1 MRKRALKLKNS
12 RSCLMSSGMEGTQTR
27 DFLPLRTLLYNLLQK
42 ESMKVCHPP
51 RRVFLPPSEDSLAE
65 VVVSQVSFFTV
76 VWWFSVISESTTSK
90 VNVKEIERMFYL
102 GHFSTLS

>member
-1 MRKRALKLKNS
+1 MKKRALKLKNS

-42 ESMKVCHPP
+42 ESMKVCHQP
-51 RRVFLPPSEDSLAE
+51 RREFLPPEDSLAE

-90 VNVKEIERMFYL
+90 VNVK
-102 GHFSTLS
+102 